1 MRKKEAPT
9 TAAKSQHTAGNPALM
24 QGRGQVPTPAAQP
37 YRTPSRNGHATN
49 TRFDLPAAPTA
60 APAGH
65 MQQTPANWPKQQPIA
80 QRHQSFAV
88 EGSQQLPALGQSP
101 RLATMPQTPSKP
113 TTAPT
118 TTSSSEAEQL
128 LVQAHQL
135 STSLG
140 DDSGNEADFTQIVE
154 ACRRAVTSGA
164 SPEAAQ
170 YARELASW
178 ALNRRGQLKAD
189 AGRDQEALR
198 DFEEAIRVD
207 PKRWR
212 AIHNRGVLLA
222 QAGEFEKA
230 FDDFH
235 RTIQLNPEFPKAY
248 SNRAALYLMAGNLSS
263 ALADY
268 TRAIE
273 LDANLAL
280 AHRGCGRTYHLL
292 GQLDKAIHHYD
303 MAVRLAPED
312 AYAAASRADLLTDVG
327 RYDEAL
333 AEYERAIKLEPQSSQ
348 ALSGSAWLLATCP
361 QDSLR
366 NPKLAIERASKAI
379 ELNGEQDAASFD
391 ALAAAQACAGDFNA
405 AIATMKQAI
414 QLAPP
419 AEQTIYHNRL
429 ALYQQAK
436 PYRIAPLQQ
445 VQQAS
450 YEPEGNNQRAS
461 RK

>member
-1 MRKKEAPT
+1 MVQERSMPQAEGL
-9 TAAKSQHTAGNPALM
+9 QQM
-24 QGRGQVPTPAAQP
+24 
-37 YRTPSRNGHATN
+37 PS
-49 TRFDLPAAPTA
+49 L
-60 APAGH
+60 
-65 MQQTPANWPKQQPIA
+65 
-80 QRHQSFAV
+80 
-88 EGSQQLPALGQSP
+88 LQSP
-101 RLATMPQTPSKP
+101 RFAEPSQAQSNSPTSPAAKCGSQVEELLA
-113 TTAPT
+113 
-118 TTSSSEAEQL
+118 E
-128 LVQAHQL
+128 AHQF

-140 DDSGNEADFTQIVE
+140 EDGGSEADFTRIVE

-164 SPEAAQ
+164 SPDAAQ

-198 DFEEAIRVD
+198 DFEEAIRID
-207 PKRWR
+207 SKRWR

-235 RTIQLNPEFPKAY
+235 RTIQLNPDFAKAY
-248 SNRAALYLMAGNLSS
+248 SNRAALYLVAGNLSL

-273 LDANLAL
+273 LDEELAL

-292 GQLDKAIHHYD
+292 GQLDKAINHYNV
-303 MAVRLAPED
+303 AVRLAPQD
-312 AYAAASRADLLTDVG
+312 AYAAASRADLLTDLG
-327 RYDEAL
+327 RYGEAL
-333 AEYERAIKLEPQSSQ
+333 MEYERAVKLDPQSSQ

-366 NPKLAIERASKAI
+366 NPKLAIERANQAI
-379 ELNGEQDAASFD
+379 ELTSGQDAASFD
-391 ALAAAQACAGDFNA
+391 ALAAAQASAGDYA
-405 AIATMKQAI
+405 AAVASMKQAI

-419 AEQTIYHNRL
+419 AEQAIYQSRL
-429 ALYQQAK
+429 TLYQRRK
-436 PYRIAPLQQ
+436 PYRIAPLEQ

-450 YEPEGNNQRAS
+450 YETTENRQMSAH
-461 RK
+461 KKF